1 MRRTLRY
8 ALIAAAILASGAI
21 GWALRG
27 LWPPPGGLIQVWGP
41 EFAAR
46 IRARS
51 DVGCIQAWSTQVSA
65 SEPRVRGGSS
75 VAQNSWP
82 PCVQDLPAQR
92 VLVLE
97 DGRVL
102 IILPAAWHLLV
113 SPKDPISN
121 TCWPVGDRTCL
132 SYTEK

>member
-1 MRRTLRY
+1 MRSTPRY
-8 ALIAAAILASGAI
+8 LLVTAAVLMSGAA
-21 GWALRG
+21 GWTLRG
-27 LWPPPGGLIQVWGP
+27 LWPPPGGFVQLQGP
-41 EFAAR
+41 EMAAN

-51 DVGCIQAWSTQVSA
+51 DVGCIQAWSTKVSG

-75 VAQNSWP
+75 VAENTWP

-102 IILPAAWHLLV
+102 IIMPAAWHLLV
-113 SPKDPISN
+113 SPDRPISH
-121 TCWPVGDRTCL
+121 TCWPVGDRSCL
-132 SYTEK
+132 SYTER